1 MPHNQRLSRAQNS
14 IEESLRRLQVDYIDL
29 FIIHWPGLYAVKAN
43 DPLNAKLRAESW
55 TAMEHMYRMGKLR
68 AIGVS
73 NYEIR
78 HLEQLLS
85 TATVQP
91 ALNQCEYHPHF
102 DQRELIDYC
111 KRHNI
116 IFQAYSSFGSP
127 RFMHKLLEDETI
139 KEVASEYNC
148 SVTQF
153 LLAWAISQGVSVLP
167 RSGNPEHIIENFKS
181 IEYRISAEDIEKV
194 RAKKQHK
201 YCWDPATVL

>member
-102 DQRELIDYC
+102 DQRL
-111 KRHNI
+111 
-116 IFQAYSSFGSP
+116 
-127 RFMHKLLEDETI
+127 
-139 KEVASEYNC
+139 
-148 SVTQF
+148 
-153 LLAWAISQGVSVLP
+153 
-167 RSGNPEHIIENFKS
+167 
-181 IEYRISAEDIEKV
+181 
-194 RAKKQHK
+194 
-201 YCWDPATVL
+201 